1 MDGWI
6 YSSGL
11 VGSHIKLLF
20 VFDIPIVAV
29 DFCVEKLECVEKFL
43 LMRLEVRATRDT
55 CRQIFQP

>member
-1 MDGWI
+1 M
-6 YSSGL
+6 
-11 VGSHIKLLF
+11 GSHIKLLF